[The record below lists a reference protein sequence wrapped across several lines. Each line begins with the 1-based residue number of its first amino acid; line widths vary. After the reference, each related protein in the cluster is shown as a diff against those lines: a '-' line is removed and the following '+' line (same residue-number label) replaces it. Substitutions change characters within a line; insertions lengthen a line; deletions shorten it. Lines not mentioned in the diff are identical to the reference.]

1 MRRIFERKR
10 GDVEMRRGIFV
21 HPDKDSSLSV
31 MAVSLLRGCLLG
43 LLRSVVKCPVCE
55 SWVYKL
61 VPLLPALV
69 QPGREEEASEILGEI
84 EQFNT
89 EDELRREFGE
99 LDELLREKKQN
110 REDSIVFR
118 IFMKYG
124 DLIEGVTKAL
134 VCLLWFSF
142 VLKQFVNI
150 IIDFRLWPNGTCVL
164 QFSILMD
171 DFRKFKC
178 SKCESQVY
186 NLVPH
191 SPVLTQPGRGV
202 AEVLGEILQFNGEHK
217 KEVDLLQSMR
227 GMPDF
232 MLDNLPSVYTLIQYA
247 DAVYDFRLWP
257 NGMYLFGLDCIA
269 SYTGIFEAFDGIEW
283 RSIMD
288 SVAGKC
294 VFEQDFQK
302 DAIYVFVKFST
313 VYSFLI
319 DMIMD

>member
-1 MRRIFERKR
+1 MLSWFRKGKKNEGGGTR
-10 GDVEMRRGIFV
+10 NDRPPEDDCCPICFNEFHVPCRTNCGHWFCG
-21 HPDKDSSLSV
+21 
-31 MAVSLLRGCLLG
+31 GCLLG

-150 IIDFRLWPNGTCVL
+150 IIDFRLWPNEG
-164 QFSILMD
+164 MA
-171 DFRKFKC
+171 FRLC
-178 SKCESQVY
+178 QTLRCAIV
-186 NLVPH
+186 
-191 SPVLTQPGRGV
+191 
-202 AEVLGEILQFNGEHK
+202 VLG
-217 KEVDLLQSMR
+217 
-227 GMPDF
+227 
-232 MLDNLPSVYTLIQYA
+232 LI
-247 DAVYDFRLWP
+247 W
-257 NGMYLFGLDCIA
+257 
-269 SYTGIFEAFDGIEW
+269 
-283 RSIMD
+283 
-288 SVAGKC
+288 
-294 VFEQDFQK
+294 
-302 DAIYVFVKFST
+302 
-313 VYSFLI
+313 
-319 DMIMD
+319 MIRRHIWG

>member
-1 MRRIFERKR
+1 MLSWFRKGKKNEGGGTR
-10 GDVEMRRGIFV
+10 NDRPPEDDCCPICFNEFHVPCRTNCGHWFCG
-21 HPDKDSSLSV
+21 
-31 MAVSLLRGCLLG
+31 GCLLG

-150 IIDFRLWPNGTCVL
+150 IIDFRLWPNGMFL
-164 QFSILMD
+164 FI
-171 DFRKFKC
+171 
-178 SKCESQVY
+178 
-186 NLVPH
+186 
-191 SPVLTQPGRGV
+191 
-202 AEVLGEILQFNGEHK
+202 
-217 KEVDLLQSMR
+217 
-227 GMPDF
+227 
-232 MLDNLPSVYTLIQYA
+232 SV
-247 DAVYDFRLWP
+247 
-257 NGMYLFGLDCIA
+257 
-269 SYTGIFEAFDGIEW
+269 
-283 RSIMD
+283 
-288 SVAGKC
+288 
-294 VFEQDFQK
+294 
-302 DAIYVFVKFST
+302 
-313 VYSFLI
+313 
-319 DMIMD
+319 